1 MEKYDIN
8 SQDYVVNTMFNSDGT
23 RKEKKP
29 EDLSLGKKP
38 IKNERRKKQKAKGTK
53 DIAKKII
60 VLAALGIG
68 LASGIHELNQGINV
82 TKLSNELDST
92 FDNIIEENIKYPS
105 YDVNR
110 EAYNWYYDYDGIIK
124 GIKEQGLDI
133 HTSIYEAYINLN
145 EYDRVASINTIMRK
159 LGVDMDFPDYLN
171 SIGFSYEDLSKW
183 GDYMEKVKH
192 AYASKDL
199 QTGELE
205 ELLEGLNNPN
215 LGGSR

>member
-23 RKEKKP
+23 RKGKKP
-29 EDLSLGKKP
+29 EDLSLDKKP

-82 TKLSNELDST
+82 TKLGNELDST

-110 EAYNWYYDYDGIIK
+110 EAYNWYYDYDGIIE
-124 GIKEQGLDI
+124 GIKNQGLDI

-145 EYDRVASINTIMRK
+145 EYDRVASINKIMHR
-159 LGVDMDFPDYLN
+159 LGVDMDFPDYLR

-183 GDYMEKVKH
+183 GDYMEKVKR
-192 AYASKDL
+192 AYAVKDL
-199 QTGELE
+199 KTGELE